1 MRTVEEN
8 GENEAE
14 GRCTRVFEMRECERE
29 GIANRL
35 WGVKSGER
43 STEGPRC
50 YTMVVGAARYS
61 LYPIQFRLNSTGQFY
76 GVGLE
81 IRRSFEAGPTPL
93 PSTYGHPLPL
103 NASLTRLTHRQ
114 HRDSRLRPLTD
125 SDTAPSRTN
134 YPRATRLFYSTST
147 VYPSIHGHDR
157 FEIDESG
164 IEKCIPS
171 EEAVIRSR
179 MKGRYVERGALVFSS
194 RSYPPLSAKSVH

>member
-1 MRTVEEN
+1 MRAR
-8 GENEAE
+8 GD
-14 GRCTRVFEMRECERE
+14 CEPT
-29 GIANRL
+29 L
-35 WGVKSGER
+35 GVKSGER

-81 IRRSFEAGPTPL
+81 IRRSFEAGPTP
-93 PSTYGHPLPL
+93 PSIH
-103 NASLTRLTHRQ
+103 
-114 HRDSRLRPLTD
+114 LRAPPPPQCFSDATNSPPTPRFTTPTD

>member
-81 IRRSFEAGPTPL
+81 IRRSFEAGPTP
-93 PSTYGHPLPL
+93 
-103 NASLTRLTHRQ
+103 
-114 HRDSRLRPLTD
+114 
-125 SDTAPSRTN
+125 
-134 YPRATRLFYSTST
+134 
-147 VYPSIHGHDR
+147 PSIHLRAPPPPQCFSDATNSPPTPRFTTPTSDR
-157 FEIDESG
+157 LRHRSVTYELSACHSPILFHIHCLSIDPWPRS
-164 IEKCIPS
+164 
-171 EEAVIRSR
+171 IRNR
-179 MKGRYVERGALVFSS
+179 REWNRKMYPERGSCYTIADERKVRRERGS
-194 RSYPPLSAKSVH
+194 RI